1 MNTNNLKK
9 SREATGLT
17 QAQVADKLGISD
29 GTYKNYEQGKRE
41 PNNSLLCR
49 IADLFGVTTDYL
61 LGRKQQI
68 SPLVKLNLNVKVN
81 DEKFIELYSTLP
93 DEVKKIFVD
102 TMAKLS
108 NAAIDSKNSIKKATT
123 YTCGELENM
132 KKAEQIE
139 AEDAGR

>member
-1 MNTNNLKK
+1 MNTDNLKK

-49 IADLFGVTTDYL
+49 IADIFGVTTDYL
-61 LGRKQQI
+61 LGREQQI
-68 SPLVKLNLNVKVN
+68 SQLVKLNLNVKVN

-139 AEDAGR
+139 AEDAG